1 MPVRLSLPLSLS
13 LSLCLF
19 RGSFSLQEI
28 VYYNTSA
35 CKCYQIVSRLLILM
49 LLSRKEKRREESPN
63 SFFIFFY
70 FLFYPRGRFRSSL
83 LDILQF
89 SLLSA
94 SDILLFSLI
103 FFRFPI
109 CTGYSVFSFVCLL
122 VVWDRNP
129 ECCCCCSSGSLH
141 NRRGGG
147 GDGDDLLDYT
157 WRFEILGVM
166 LIIIAMIFFVC
177 ETRSFWSI

>member
-1 MPVRLSLPLSLS
+1 MAEAIELSGGNPEARPREKLGSLVQSLLHHAKCKLSPSRSLSLS

-49 LLSRKEKRREESPN
+49 PLSRKEKRREESPN
-63 SFFIFFY
+63 SFFIFFH

-122 VVWDRNP
+122 VV
-129 ECCCCCSSGSLH
+129 
-141 NRRGGG
+141 
-147 GDGDDLLDYT
+147 
-157 WRFEILGVM
+157 
-166 LIIIAMIFFVC
+166 
-177 ETRSFWSI
+177 

>member
-1 MPVRLSLPLSLS
+1 
-13 LSLCLF
+13 
-19 RGSFSLQEI
+19 
-28 VYYNTSA
+28 
-35 CKCYQIVSRLLILM
+35 
-49 LLSRKEKRREESPN
+49 
-63 SFFIFFY
+63 
-70 FLFYPRGRFRSSL
+70 
-83 LDILQF
+83 
-89 SLLSA
+89 
-94 SDILLFSLI
+94 
-103 FFRFPI
+103 
-109 CTGYSVFSFVCLL
+109 LL

>member
-1 MPVRLSLPLSLS
+1 MLSFLLLLRSEGRQHNYDSPEYAAEETSSRNNNSIHKIRTKTIFTSPRLFHMPVRLSLPLS

-49 LLSRKEKRREESPN
+49 PLSRKEKRREESPN
-63 SFFIFFY
+63 SFFIFFH

-122 VVWDRNP
+122 VV
-129 ECCCCCSSGSLH
+129 
-141 NRRGGG
+141 
-147 GDGDDLLDYT
+147 
-157 WRFEILGVM
+157 
-166 LIIIAMIFFVC
+166 
-177 ETRSFWSI
+177 